1 MLRSHWILLG
11 LLLSLF
17 VGLPGCEEEVAV
29 EEPVE
34 ENEVVGTWLYRR
46 KERTDTLDMKLA
58 FHSRGKFEQQ
68 IGHEWLVGLWH
79 LEDKDVVVRHV
90 WMKQP
95 NGEELDV
102 QTSGLSTRYHVK
114 MRGKDT
120 LLVEKA
126 DGTAMEFFKNKKHTG
141 LFNKDVGL
149 TTAAAAGDPVDKKEK
164 KDDKK
169 DEKKSG
175 H

>member
-1 MLRSHWILLG
+1 MLRSHWILLSLSLG
-11 LLLSLF
+11 LLF
-17 VGLPGCEEEVAV
+17 GLAGCEEEVAV

-34 ENEVVGTWLYRR
+34 ENEVVGTWIYRSMD
-46 KERTDTLDMKLA
+46 RTDKLDMKLA

-68 IGHEWLVGLWH
+68 IGQEWLVGLWH
-79 LEDKDVVVRHV
+79 LDDKDVVVRHV

-102 QTSGLSTRYHVK
+102 QTSGLSTRYRVK

-120 LLVEKA
+120 LLVEKS
-126 DGTAMEFFKNKKHTG
+126 DGSTMEFAKNKKHTG

-149 TTAAAAGDPVDKKEK
+149 SNAASAGDPVDKK
-164 KDDKK
+164 DKK
-169 DEKKSG
+169 EEKKSS